1 MLNASTVTLDQGATH
16 IGAAPTLFPDAGTI
30 IDVQENRFPIRLGV
44 ENRRIRD
51 LFHNATRSQWNPAT
65 DIDWDQLHPEQYT
78 DEQRRAARMYWSRRA
93 WGEYGAISES
103 PALQIRFCHEHCPP
117 DMALFFAIRSQEESR
132 HAEVCFRMAEALGG
146 YYDQPAA
153 VAFQGSVAS
162 HGIRKVALDPA
173 ISLEGTIA
181 ALVCAAEEIAFD
193 VFRHLSEITVNPVAR
208 QVVKAILRDEV
219 RHCAFGWAFLQQRM
233 PQMTAAE
240 KDVVRQAVINMME
253 KVELNGYHSSWLA
266 PASPSST
273 DEMLVDQITNQAGLG
288 ATTEAL
294 ERPVFLKSIAS
305 MRQRMGEEW
314 GIEIPMFHHPKIDG
328 PF

>member
-1 MLNASTVTLDQGATH
+1 MVNAATATQDQGAKH
-16 IGAAPTLFPDAGTI
+16 AGAALNLFPDADTI

-132 HAEVCFRMAEALGG
+132 HSEVCFRMAEALGG

-193 VFRHLSEITVNPVAR
+193 
-208 QVVKAILRDEV
+208 
-219 RHCAFGWAFLQQRM
+219 
-233 PQMTAAE
+233 
-240 KDVVRQAVINMME
+240 
-253 KVELNGYHSSWLA
+253 YHSSWLA

-273 DEMLVDQITNQAGLG
+273 DEMLVDEITHQAGLG

-294 ERPVFLKSIAS
+294 EKPVFLKSIAS
-305 MRQRMGEEW
+305 MRQRMLEEW
-314 GIEIPMFHHPKIDG
+314 NIEIPMFHHPKIDG
-328 PF
+328 AF